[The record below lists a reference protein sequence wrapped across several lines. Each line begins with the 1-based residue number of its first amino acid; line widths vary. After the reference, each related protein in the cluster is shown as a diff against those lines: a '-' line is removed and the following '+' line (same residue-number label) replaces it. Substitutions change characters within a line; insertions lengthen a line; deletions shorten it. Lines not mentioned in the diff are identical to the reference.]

1 MNYNITGKH
10 IELTPA
16 MKEAVLGALEHPKR
30 VHDGILNVHVFL
42 SHEQH
47 TFIAEAVMHVA
58 GKNIV
63 VKGIEKNMYDA
74 ISSMGDKAAHS
85 LQKDKEKHS
94 KPRHYSPK
102 RQYQD
107 EEI

>member
-16 MKEAVLGALEHPKR
+16 MKEAVLDALEHPKR

-47 TFIAEAVMHVA
+47 NFIAEAVMHVA

-63 VKGIEKNMYDA
+63 VKGIERNMYDA
-74 ISSMGDKAAHS
+74 ISSMGEKAAHS

-102 RQYQD
+102 RDYQD
-107 EEI
+107 VEM